1 MPKMVRRAF
10 VTVLS
15 GAVVWPLAALAQ
27 NSDGGRRIGVIM
39 GFAEDDAVW
48 QAYLATFRQALQ
60 ELGWTGRNIHFDYRF
75 SGEKRGVDAPH
86 GRGDRGA

>member
-1 MPKMVRRAF
+1 MSDIMRRAF
-10 VTVLS
+10 ISLLG
-15 GAVVWPLAALAQ
+15 GAAIWPLTARAEKSSAL
-27 NSDGGRRIGVIM
+27 RRVGVVM